1 MSDFHQSGVIT
12 TLHRLGAPDLA
23 RLERQLLS
31 YSRARPIALVL
42 PCLFSEIRGPGLKG
56 IVDALR
62 GVRYLRQVVVSLS
75 GRERAD
81 YDEMRTFEGP
91 HLNGDLRSCSE
102 RRPARSIP
110 SSGSATRASTPAA
123 TARGAAPGS
132 PTATSSRPTCRA

>member
-62 GVRYLRQVVVSLS
+62 GVRYLRQVVVSL
-75 GRERAD
+75 G
-81 YDEMRTFEGP
+81 G
-91 HLNGDLRSCSE
+91 H
-102 RRPARSIP
+102 
-110 SSGSATRASTPAA
+110 
-123 TARGAAPGS
+123 RGARRVRARC
-132 PTATSSRPTCRA
+132 ATSSTACAR

>member
-75 GRERAD
+75 GTAERAE
-81 YDEMRTFEGP
+81 Y
-91 HLNGDLRSCSE
+91 E
-102 RRPARSIP
+102 RC
-110 SSGSATRASTPAA
+110 
-123 TARGAAPGS
+123 
-132 PTATSSRPTCRA
+132 ATSSTACAR